1 MLRDRPR
8 DGTHPYVLWNWS
20 LLQPICETTTPH
32 STRVASSKRLRFR
45 RVEYPGPPL
54 LAYKSVPVFLLHS
67 AYADASKYLA
77 EAVIGCASKPFKGI
91 EYDAFHYVRSRYMI
105 RLLAS
110 GSHRLSQ

>member
-1 MLRDRPR
+1 M
-8 DGTHPYVLWNWS
+8 
-20 LLQPICETTTPH
+20 
-32 STRVASSKRLRFR
+32 
-45 RVEYPGPPL
+45 
-54 LAYKSVPVFLLHS
+54 FLLHS